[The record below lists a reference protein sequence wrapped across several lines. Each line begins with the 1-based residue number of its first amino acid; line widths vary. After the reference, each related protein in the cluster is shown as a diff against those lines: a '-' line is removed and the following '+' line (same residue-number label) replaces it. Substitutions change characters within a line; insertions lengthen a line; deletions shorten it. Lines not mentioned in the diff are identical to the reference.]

1 MWFSQIMFE
10 MAPCPPPPACN
21 GLGYILCDQVGYREK
36 SSFVLKSR
44 NSQAPKDTDMNAISS
59 IASSGMQAAQTVMR
73 TSANNVANA
82 NTPGFQRQEVRQ
94 TAQAQGGVEATVKAA
109 DEKKASMEA
118 DVVAQLQAKNAFLA
132 NLQVFKTNDAMAGS
146 LLSSKA

>member
-1 MWFSQIMFE
+1 
-10 MAPCPPPPACN
+10 
-21 GLGYILCDQVGYREK
+21 
-36 SSFVLKSR
+36 
-44 NSQAPKDTDMNAISS
+44 MNAISS

-82 NTPGFQRQEVRQ
+82 NTAGFQRQEVQQ
-94 TAQAQGGVEATVKAA
+94 TAQAQGGVEVTVKAS

-132 NLQVFKTNDAMAGS
+132 NLKVFKTNDAMAGA
-146 LLSSKA
+146 LLDSKA